1 MLRNLM
7 GLMPSVPKE
16 RKHSIPEDK
25 EVLFDNGRLI
35 EFKGIRK

>member
-1 MLRNLM
+1 MLKSLM
-7 GLMPSVPKE
+7 GMVPNVPEE

-35 EFKGIRK
+35 ECKIIRK